1 MADPQIFR
9 RLTTLRMVALL
20 ELLKGL
26 LVLLAGCGVLSLLH
40 RDVGFAA
47 EELVRHLHL
56 NPASHMPR
64 IFIDAASNLNDS
76 KLWLLA
82 AAALGYSLVR
92 AVEATGLWFHKSW
105 AEWFGAL
112 TGGIYIPFEVYELV
126 QKLTWARVA
135 VLAVNL
141 VVVGTLALELA
152 RTRPGQET
160 FGQKKNANSRQCWRV
175 SWAGQGAAT
184 VGLWLWALAD
194 KY

>member
-160 FGQKKNANSRQCWRV
+160 FGRKKTPTADS
-175 SWAGQGAAT
+175 
-184 VGLWLWALAD
+184 VGE
-194 KY
+194 